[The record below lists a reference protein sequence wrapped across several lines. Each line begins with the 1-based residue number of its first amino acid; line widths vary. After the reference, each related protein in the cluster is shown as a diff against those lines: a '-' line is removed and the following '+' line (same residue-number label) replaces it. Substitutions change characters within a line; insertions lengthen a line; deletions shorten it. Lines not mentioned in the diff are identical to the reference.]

1 MAQLK
6 STNINGNLAVTGNVV
21 APSVDITDL
30 KVESIQ
36 HPETNG
42 AVQLGAV
49 SLGGNAASSG
59 KKLLLKDVTT
69 GVIEQ
74 GPTIGAS
81 TTQFLRNDGQWA
93 EVVTTIPTASQTVV
107 GGAQIWADGTTLYI
121 QTS

>member
-30 KVESIQ
+30 KVENIQ

-42 AVQLGAV
+42 TVQLGAV

-59 KKLLLKDVTT
+59 KKMLLKDVTT
-69 GVIEQ
+69 GVVEQ
-74 GPTIGAS
+74 GPAFGS
-81 TTQFLRNDGQWA
+81 SSKQFLRNDGTWA

-107 GGAQIWADGTTLYI
+107 GGAKIWADGTTLYI
-121 QTS
+121 SI